1 MSCQGD
7 PWQLGVTLTWRRCQ
21 GQSGL
26 DNVGGQSMQQ
36 HAGWQDCL
44 RLASPRQVRHRV
56 RRTWQPGTRSN
67 DSVWPSRET
76 ERGMLEVFA
85 R

>member
-1 MSCQGD
+1 MAVRHDLDVALMSG
-7 PWQLGVTLTWRRCQ
+7 PR
-21 GQSGL
+21 GL
-26 DNVGGQSMQQ
+26 DNVGRQSMQQ

-56 RRTWQPGTRSN
+56 RRTWQPDSRSN
-67 DSVWPSRET
+67 DSVWSSREP
-76 ERGMLEVFA
+76 ERGMLEAFA